1 MKSFFVLASVFL
13 FFSCSLNQVFV
24 PGEKQAK
31 IKNIYA
37 EYFNL
42 AQEYEK
48 LKNYGKAIDFYKMAM
63 DDKSLHDASY
73 YKLGRCYAFNKQYDK
88 ASEVFTD
95 LLKKDKSNVSLN
107 SSLAYVTA
115 MSGDTK
121 RACLL
126 YKNLVQ
132 ENPDNSDLLVNYISV
147 LITCKDYETAK
158 LNLDFLEKKFPDVKQ
173 IASLKEKLALSL
185 ESESDKNPD
194 SEQPLKKN
202 N

>member
-1 MKSFFVLASVFL
+1 
-13 FFSCSLNQVFV
+13 
-24 PGEKQAK
+24 
-31 IKNIYA
+31 
-37 EYFNL
+37 
-42 AQEYEK
+42 
-48 LKNYGKAIDFYKMAM
+48 
-63 DDKSLHDASY
+63 
-73 YKLGRCYAFNKQYDK
+73 
-88 ASEVFTD
+88 
-95 LLKKDKSNVSLN
+95 
-107 SSLAYVTA
+107 

>member
-1 MKSFFVLASVFL
+1 
-13 FFSCSLNQVFV
+13 
-24 PGEKQAK
+24 
-31 IKNIYA
+31 
-37 EYFNL
+37 
-42 AQEYEK
+42 
-48 LKNYGKAIDFYKMAM
+48 M